1 MDENFDKKL
10 LDNIFKE
17 IKQGFSQINFE
28 GALFYIKHP
37 GQNEIE
43 FLNLEYERFFN
54 KSTSQGVMTEK
65 ELANLLDEQA
75 VWTKEEEKDLNGKEI
90 ELNNLKKTL
99 GVLFLEKEMNPIE
112 KRIKELAKKVES
124 LKERKEPLFKNSAE
138 KYASKKSNE
147 RFILNS
153 LYKDKELTQLMFSNE
168 EADELSQI
176 EISEIYQN
184 YNESLKKF
192 SEKNLKQLSVEG
204 VFTGVLSLFG
214 ENVSNFFKV
223 HHLDLSYYQINLLNY
238 GKLFLNIFENKEIP
252 KDIRNNAQ
260 KILDFLNESKNKKK
274 KLEEVSQKSSQSDGF
289 SYVGASKSDLKKMG
303 VDFTGTKDISQI
315 ADEKG
320 GELNME
326 DFIEMHKK

>member
-1 MDENFDKKL
+1 MDEKFDKKL

-17 IKQGFSQINFE
+17 IKQGFSQINF
-28 GALFYIKHP
+28 GGTLFYIKHS
-37 GQNEIE
+37 GQKEIE
-43 FLNLEYERFFN
+43 FLNLEYEKFFD

-65 ELANLLDEQA
+65 ELANLLDEEG
-75 VWTKEEEKDLNGKEI
+75 VWTKEEERDLIEKEI

-99 GVLFLEKEMNPIE
+99 GILFLEKEINPIK
-112 KRIKELAKKVES
+112 KRIKELAEKVED

-147 RFILNS
+147 KFILNS
-153 LYKDKELTQLMFSNE
+153 LYKDKELTQSMFNDE

-176 EISEIYQN
+176 EISEIYEN

-204 VFTGVLSLFG
+204 VFTGILSLFG
-214 ENVSNFFKV
+214 EDVSNFFKV

-238 GKLFLNIFENKEIP
+238 GKLFSNIFENKEIP
-252 KDIRNNAQ
+252 ADIRDNAQ
-260 KILDFLNESKNKKK
+260 KILDFLKESKDKKK
-274 KLEEVSQKSSQSDGF
+274 KLQQVSEKSSQSDGF

-303 VDFTGTKDISQI
+303 VDFTGTKNISQI

-326 DFIEMHKK
+326 DFMKMHKK